1 MIPTEKM
8 QEIQASRER
17 LLERQTSKLSRK
29 LINEVADE
37 LHQEEMEKHKL
48 TTANAMQNAASW
60 GKLKK

>member
-1 MIPTEKM
+1 MTPTEKM

-37 LHQEEMEKHKL
+37 LHEQEMEQYKL
-48 TTANAMQNAASW
+48 TTANDAKR
-60 GKLKK
+60 GKN